1 MIKVLEDYHLRC
13 KDNFCIGTH
22 NGIFHADEVIA
33 TSILNI
39 LYEGEKDVE
48 VLRTRDLDLLYSVTD
63 IIIDV
68 GGGFYDH
75 HQKGGNG
82 QRENGVKY
90 ASAGLIW
97 RDFGIKTIHKLTD
110 GLTDAKLTLKS
121 KEKIFKMIDNDII
134 QNIDKEDNGQNQVVH
149 PFQFIKQFLPEW
161 YDLSANVDKNFESCV
176 NICSEIL
183 TRIIKGYISNEL
195 ARKEIESRL
204 NSFYYRSGDILFI
217 NSQTMPWLESV
228 IDYNNKNEDTPID
241 FVVFEYPAGGYALQ
255 CVPPSI
261 EDSFSQRVP
270 LPKNWAGETTDL
282 PVISGVRTAT
292 FCHGGRFF
300 ARAKELSDIVIMCN
314 LAREEYNKEIGN
326 IPVRKKSNQNK

>member
-1 MIKVLEDYHLRC
+1 MIKVLDDYRLRYRG
-13 KDNFCIGTH
+13 DLCIGTH

-33 TSILNI
+33 ISILNI
-39 LYEGEKDVE
+39 LYDGKPDVE
-48 VLRTRDLDLLYSVTD
+48 ILRTRDLDLLYSVTD

-68 GGGFYDH
+68 GGGMYDH

-90 ASAGLIW
+90 ASSGLIW
-97 RDFGIKTIHKLTD
+97 RDFGIKVINKLSN
-110 GLTDAKLTLKS
+110 GKLTLKS
-121 KEKIFKMIDNDII
+121 ESKIFNMIDNDII

-161 YDLSANVDKNFESCV
+161 HDLSANVDKNFESCV

-183 TRIIKGYISNEL
+183 SRIIKGYISNEL

-228 IDYNNKNEDTPID
+228 IDYNNKNEDTPIN
-241 FVVFEYPAGGYALQ
+241 FVVFEYPDGGYALQ

-261 EDSFSQRVP
+261 EDSFSQRVS
-270 LPKNWAGETTDL
+270 LPKSWAGETTDL
-282 PVISGVRTAT
+282 PIVSGVKTAT
-292 FCHGGRFF
+292 FCHSGRFF

-314 LAREEYNKEIGN
+314 LATEEYNKQVEKDPI
-326 IPVRKKSNQNK
+326 RSKNK